1 MVLLFRLPLL
11 LLELLL
17 RRVLRHG
24 NDHHDDGATFMPADA
39 PPAAPAPPRPAPP
52 SGRGP
57 AAGPPPPTAA
67 EAIARRVAREAA
79 ATPPPPPPA
88 PAPDPEPQAAPPAAR
103 AARRAP
109 RPRRPVA
116 AAAPDLRAVSD
127 NGHVETESTL
137 VESFGAPGDV
147 GSAITVDAPW
157 DDYDGMAAAAVIA
170 RVRGSDEATKAVVRM
185 YEQQHKQRATVL
197 RATE

>member
-17 RRVLRHG
+17 RRVFRHG
-24 NDHHDDGATFMPADA
+24 DDGDDGATFMPADA
-39 PPAAPAPPRPAPP
+39 PPAAAPRPAPP
-52 SGRGP
+52 SAP
-57 AAGPPPPTAA
+57 AGPPPPTAA

-79 ATPPPPPPA
+79 AAPPPPPPA
-88 PAPDPEPQAAPPAAR
+88 PAPQAATPP
-103 AARRAP
+103 P
-109 RPRRPVA
+109 RPRRPA
-116 AAAPDLRAVSD
+116 APAAPDLRAVSD

-197 RATE
+197 RATQ

>member
-1 MVLLFRLPLL
+1 MVLLFRLPFL

-17 RRVLRHG
+17 RRVFGH
-24 NDHHDDGATFMPADA
+24 DHDDGEDGATFMPADV
-39 PPAAPAPPRPAPP
+39 PAPPRQAP
-52 SGRGP
+52 STGAG

-67 EAIARRVAREAA
+67 EAIARREAREAA
-79 ATPPPPPPA
+79 AAPPPPPA
-88 PAPDPEPQAAPPAAR
+88 PTPAPVPDSEPQAAPAPPAPGPAA
-103 AARRAP
+103 RAP
-109 RPRRPVA
+109 RPRRPA
-116 AAAPDLRAVSD
+116 ADAVSNLRAVSD

-157 DDYDGMAAAAVIA
+157 DGYDGMAAAAVIA
-170 RVRGSDEATKAVVRM
+170 RVRGADDATKAVVRM
-185 YEQQHKQRATVL
+185 YEQQHKKRATVL